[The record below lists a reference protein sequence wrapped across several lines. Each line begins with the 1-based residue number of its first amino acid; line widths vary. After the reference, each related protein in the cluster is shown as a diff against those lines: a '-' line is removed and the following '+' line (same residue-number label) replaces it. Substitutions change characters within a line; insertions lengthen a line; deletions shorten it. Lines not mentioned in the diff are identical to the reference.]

1 MSDKGFWLM
10 MTIISSI
17 LLGAVTVLL
26 VIQTI
31 ALFGGDK

>member
-1 MSDKGFWLM
+1 M

-17 LLGAVTVLL
+17 SLGAVTVLL

-31 ALFGGDK
+31 ALFGGAE